1 MFMRV
6 VLVLPVLAL
15 TACSEKDVLQ
25 YQGRPAQTALECKA
39 AFEAAKDRSASAGN
53 YSSGASALGTLIGKS
68 MVRGMT
74 ESHYNACLARVAALQ
89 PGASTGTAA
98 PSASAPMPS
107 SAPAPRPVQSVGC
120 SAGGGVLQ
128 GGTSYCFG
136 N

>member
-1 MFMRV
+1 MFKRI
-6 VLVLPVLAL
+6 VLVLQVLAL
-15 TACSEKDVLQ
+15 TACSEKDFLQ

-39 AFEAAKDRSASAGN
+39 AYEAAKDRSASAGN

-89 PGASTGTAA
+89 PGTSTGMAA
-98 PSASAPMPS
+98 PSASEPMS
-107 SAPAPRPVQSVGC
+107 GSAAAPRPVQSGGC
-120 SAGGGVLQ
+120 SAGGGVMQ
-128 GGTSYCFG
+128 GGTGYCFG